1 MLVMTGL
8 GISNGPKNNFEVAQ
22 PIGVESYYKILR
34 ITIPEVMPSIFI
46 GVFMG
51 FGVSFVGLISVEML
65 GVKTSLE

>member
-8 GISNGPKNNFEVAQ
+8 GISNGRKIILKLRNLLAWKAIIRYFEL
-22 PIGVESYYKILR
+22 PS
-34 ITIPEVMPSIFI
+34 EVMPSIFI